1 MEIKLPMP
9 VQFILNKLNEYGYE
23 GYIVG
28 GCVRDYI
35 MGVKPHDWD
44 ICTAASPEQVM
55 ELFKDFKVIPTGI
68 QHGTVSVVFEDIP
81 EPFNVYEITTYRID
95 GEYKDNRH
103 PDNVEFVSQLEL
115 DLARRD
121 FTINAMAYN
130 EEKGLVDLYGGV
142 EDIKNKVIRCVG
154 NPNERFQE
162 DALRIIRALRFA
174 ILFGFSIDKATFSA
188 ARDNINLIKNVS
200 VERICAELTK
210 IFSRQMYSELDV
222 DEAKLRMKTFNP
234 LYNFVFNII
243 ELILPDGMYSADRYT
258 LSRLWY
264 ANSPHLEVNLTIIFD
279 KPNYIDILKYLRFS
293 NEMIDSIGDM
303 YTYGHQ
309 IAADYPEWT
318 DVENNRASVYYAR
331 KLLHNIKKCPSFL
344 VTDFAKTIIIENKEF
359 TDENT
364 KFCDQNI
371 YGICTV
377 MLELTIAYCRNN
389 QDVFDLKYLA
399 VNGND
404 LLTLGFEGKQIGK
417 ILNELL
423 DLVMQ
428 DKVKNKRNSLLEAI
442 ADYKLSESD

>member
-1 MEIKLPMP
+1 MP
-9 VQFILNKLNEYGYE
+9 VQFILNRLNEYGYE

-35 MGVKPHDWD
+35 MGLKPHDWD

-68 QHGTVSVVFEDIP
+68 QHGTVSIVFEDVS

-103 PDNVEFVSQLEL
+103 PENVEFVSQLEL

-154 NPNERFQE
+154 NPSERFQE
-162 DALRIIRALRFA
+162 DALRIMRALRFA
-174 ILFGFSIDKATFSA
+174 IRFGFSIDKATFSA

-210 IFSRQMYSELDV
+210 IFDRQMYNVLDV
-222 DEAKLRMKTFNP
+222 DDAKVRMKTFNP

-243 ELILPDGMYSADRYT
+243 ELILPEGMYSANRYT

-264 ANSPHLEVNLTIIFD
+264 ANSPHLEVNLAIIFD
-279 KPNYIDILKYLRFS
+279 RQNYVDILKYLRFS
-293 NEMIDSIGDM
+293 NEIIDAISDIH
-303 YTYGHQ
+303 TYGHQ
-309 IAADYPEWT
+309 IAEDYPKWA
-318 DVENNRASVYYAR
+318 DIENKRASVYYAR

-344 VTDFAKTIIIENKEF
+344 VTDFAKAIIIEDKYFSEDNS
-359 TDENT
+359 
-364 KFCDQNI
+364 KFCDQKI
-371 YGICTV
+371 YGACTL
-377 MLELTIAYCRNN
+377 MLELTINDCRNN
-389 QDVFDLKYLA
+389 QDVFDLKYMA
-399 VNGND
+399 INGND
-404 LLTLGFEGKQIGK
+404 LLQIGFEGKQIGK

-428 DKVKNKRNSLLEAI
+428 DKVKNKRKSLLEAI
-442 ADYKLSESD
+442 TDYKLSESD